1 MIAVFFCLLLGFITQ
16 RPTALYAV
24 IAAILCIQ
32 PTYDKSKQIGLHRI
46 LGTIMGSVFSFI
58 ALELAAVI
66 PALPG
71 FLVYHSFSFADAR
84 ADLCMQC
91 AAHQGFRRAK
101 LRNLFRDRFPAC
113 GSTLDTLPYVFERM
127 IETIIG
133 VLIALPVNR
142 FLSTPGR
149 KTFLNRR
156 KANKGLL
163 FLSPARTMT
172 TIAQGAAGMKENKY
186 DDKSFLINTVKWTV
200 R

>member
-1 MIAVFFCLLLGFITQ
+1 MIRGDCLMDLTYRPGQRALKTVIAVFFCLLLGFITQ

-66 PALPG
+66 PNYRDFWFIIIFPLLMLALIFVCNVLRIKDSVAPSCVIFAVIV
-71 FLVYHSFSFADAR
+71 FLHA
-84 ADLCMQC
+84 
-91 AAHQGFRRAK
+91 
-101 LRNLFRDRFPAC
+101 

-127 IETIIG
+127 TETIIG

-142 FLSTPGR
+142 FFFNA
-149 KTFLNRR
+149 KTKNELEPPEE
-156 KANKGLL
+156 K
-163 FLSPARTMT
+163 
-172 TIAQGAAGMKENKY
+172 
-186 DDKSFLINTVKWTV
+186 
-200 R
+200 